1 MRNLYMFCGVII
13 VKLGE
18 CGNCDRNN
26 CNFFFK
32 FLVFLVDFLFFLL
45 YWSLCNF
52 LLIVRR
58 LSL

>member
-1 MRNLYMFCGVII
+1 MFCGVII